1 MSAPPSGGG
10 APIENR
16 RQLIE
21 YFAAGNKPKAQWRM
35 GTEHEKFGFNAK
47 TLKPL
52 PYDGEA
58 GVRAMLEGLTRF
70 GWEPVTEGNN
80 PIALLRGKANITLEP
95 GGQFE
100 LSGAPL
106 ETLHETADENEQH
119 IREVK
124 QVAEEIGAGYIG
136 LGFAPE
142 WKREDIHWMPKGR
155 YKIMGEYMPKKGK
168 LGLDMMLRTCTVQT
182 NLDFESE
189 ADMVKKFRVSLA
201 LQPLATALFAN
212 SPFVEGKDSGFKSY
226 RSHIWTDT
234 DPDRCGMLPFVFEPG
249 FGFERYADYMLDV
262 PMYFVYRDGKYI
274 DASGQSFKDFLKGKL
289 PTRPGELPTINDWAD
304 HVTTAFPE
312 VRLKRYLEMRGA
324 DSGPLPA
331 LAALPGELPTIN
343 DWADH
348 VTTAFPEVRLKR
360 YLEMRGADSGPLPAL
375 TALPALW
382 VGLLYDQSALDAA
395 WDLVRDWTIEEH
407 DFLRAQTPKTGLA
420 TPFRGRPLAAW
431 GREVV
436 AIAHAGLKARRLLDA
451 ALLAVSLSLT
461 HDLPVLVR
469 YCHWNMGVCG
479 AQSPSAR

>member
-10 APIENR
+10 TPIENR

-21 YFAAGNKPKAQWRM
+21 YFAAGNKPKVAWRM
-35 GTEHEKFGFNAK
+35 GTEHEKFGFDK
-47 TLKPL
+47 QTMKPL
-52 PYDGEA
+52 PYEGKT
-58 GVRAMLEGLTRF
+58 GIRAMLEGMTRF

-106 ETLHETADENEQH
+106 ETLHEAAAENEQH
-119 IREVK
+119 IDEVK
-124 QVAEEIGAGYIG
+124 TVAGEIGAGFIG
-136 LGFAPE
+136 LGFAPQ
-142 WKREDIHWMPKGR
+142 WKREDFDWMPKGR
-155 YKIMGEYMPKKGK
+155 YKIMRDYMPKKGK
-168 LGLDMMLRTCTVQT
+168 LGIDMMLRTCTVQT

-226 RSHIWTDT
+226 RSNIWTDT
-234 DPDRCGMLPFVFEPG
+234 DPDRCGMLPFVFEDG
-249 FGFERYADYMLDV
+249 FGFERYADYMLGV

-274 DASGQSFKDFLKGKL
+274 DASGQDFKDFLKGKL
-289 PTRPGELPTINDWAD
+289 AARPGEIPTINDWAD

-324 DSGPLPA
+324 DSGPLP
-331 LAALPGELPTIN
+331 
-343 DWADH
+343 
-348 VTTAFPEVRLKR
+348 
-360 YLEMRGADSGPLPAL
+360 ML

-382 VGLLYDQSALDAA
+382 VGLLYDQGALDAA
-395 WDLVRDWTIEEH
+395 WDLVKGWSVADH
-407 DFLRAQTPKTGLA
+407 DFLRRETPKTGLA
-420 TPFRGRPLAAW
+420 TRFKGRALAEL

-436 AIAHAGLKARRLLDA
+436 EIAHAGLRARKRLDA
-451 ALLAVSLSLT
+451 HGNDETIHLAPLDRAVASGQALSDELLEKWQGEWKGSFAPLFR
-461 HDLPVLVR
+461 D
-469 YCHWNMGVCG
+469 Y
-479 AQSPSAR
+479 AY